1 MQRRLVIS
9 SVYLAGHL
17 LASAALFLSP
27 GAACSQAPDSEI
39 ELALN
44 NSNFTWRSFA
54 AAGVHLYY
62 QPGSFAERH
71 RVMLLRSAQAAVA
84 SGLAFL
90 EQKADSLE
98 LRVIYVDDR
107 GQMQQLIGHR
117 YTGYSDWTG
126 HGVFLVCNPEW
137 RSFDTHEITHVLTM
151 GRWGPPVEQS
161 AWMIEGLPIAVDGW
175 CQINDV
181 DHIASFLVSTG
192 HWPGLAAFMADAKAL
207 GEIPGGVLAAS
218 LIRHLRGQYGAPVI
232 EAVWRLGFEA
242 ALKARQLSSAR
253 VEAEW
258 LDSLRRVANPL
269 TDEEWQKLKS
279 GGCG

>member
-1 MQRRLVIS
+1 M
-9 SVYLAGHL
+9 G
-17 LASAALFLSP
+17 AALFLSTSV
-27 GAACSQAPDSEI
+27 AWSQATDSEI
-39 ELALN
+39 DAALTA
-44 NSNFTWRSFA
+44 SNFTWHSLA
-54 AAGVHLYY
+54 AAGVRVYY

-90 EQKADSLE
+90 ELEADSLE

-107 GQMQQLIGHR
+107 EQMQQAIGHR

-137 RSFDTHEITHVLTM
+137 RSFDTHEITHVLSM
-151 GRWGPPVEQS
+151 GRWGLPVDHS

-175 CQINDV
+175 CQTADV

-192 HWPGLAAFMADAKAL
+192 HWPGLAAFIADPKAL

-218 LIRHLRGQYGAPVI
+218 LIRHLREQYGAPII
-232 EAVWRLGFEA
+232 EAVWRSGFEA
-242 ALKARQLSSAR
+242 ALKARQLAPTR

-258 LDSLRRVANPL
+258 LNSLRRVINPL
-269 TDEEWQKLKS
+269 TEEEWQKLKS